1 MTPRF
6 STKGAVDTTAQNPCS
21 APPRN
26 DLEDVIVR
34 VPCYEPNSFG
44 LELTGQD
51 LCAHSLFQGTTGSGK
66 TTTLNRVMR
75 DLIRHRAEDPDRKM
89 GLVFFDPKA
98 DDTSQKVAA
107 WAAEAGR
114 ASDVKILDGRGPHY
128 LEMLSPGPRLD
139 AVRDLVARLSEV
151 TSVSYGGDNTY
162 WSETRDL
169 MLDAACVIVLMTS
182 GDLGLM
188 DLLGFIND
196 WLLRNGVAPD
206 HVRGRIA
213 LFGEIFEAGRG
224 RLDESAR
231 LRMQCIANVAES
243 WGRLDPKTR
252 GILNTCVAHCLRPL
266 LDPAAMGYLD
276 PTGRRPMRL
285 EDVPARG
292 EILVVSVNAMEHPDL
307 ARLVGRLLKTGFY
320 AALQRRAGGHRSG
333 DRLAGLVVDEY
344 PLVASGAEDR
354 YGDIPQLQTLRGKRG
369 FVVAATQGLA
379 SIDMKIGRAA
389 REGLMLN
396 FNNLFFFNSHE
407 PAVDAFA
414 QTHFGAARE
423 SVSTHWVQEERA
435 EDGATAT
442 CDRREYRRQSAAHVW
457 VCPPGRLA
465 TLDTNQA
472 FVSLRGGR
480 RFAEPLWFDPLYFDA
495 AEPGQGTTAPEP
507 GDPVQM
513 IRAAWMEKGGA
524 AGLQAMAPADA
535 RLAKAIARDGEHFVP
550 DLDRLHDA
558 MIGVMAAAG
567 RFTLHSPDRIDRILA
582 LPRFADDG
590 GAGYSGQLDAALT
603 NGGACPEQIGRRRWP
618 AAWAR
623 ALLHVLGSDESYP
636 VDLRDFC
643 RLRFIGWHRGLL
655 LVSFANDPQWKDP
668 ITADSPDAQA
678 VVRLQLA
685 LYPNCFR
692 PLKPRDAA
700 MVASILGP
708 EPSPAWR
715 EA

>member
-1 MTPRF
+1 MRPRF
-6 STKGAVDTTAQNPCS
+6 DIEGAVDATAQNPC
-21 APPRN
+21 APPPRN

-34 VPCYEPNSFG
+34 VPCYEPNSFR

-51 LCAHSLFQGTTGSGK
+51 LCAHSLFGGTTGSGK
-66 TTTLNRVMR
+66 TTTLNHVMR
-75 DLIRHRAEDPDRKM
+75 DMIRYRADDPDRKM

-98 DDTSQKVAA
+98 DDTRQKVAA

-139 AVRDLVARLSEV
+139 AVRDLVARLAEV
-151 TSVSYGGDNTY
+151 TSVSYGGENAY
-162 WSETRDL
+162 WSESRDL
-169 MLDAACVIVLMTS
+169 MIDAACVIVLMTS

-196 WLLRNGVAPD
+196 WLLRNGIAPD
-206 HVRGRIA
+206 HVRERIS
-213 LFGEIFEAGRG
+213 LFGQILEAGKD

-243 WGRLDPKTR
+243 WSRLDPRTR

-276 PTGRRPMRL
+276 PTGRQPL
-285 EDVPARG
+285 QLHQVPARG
-292 EILVVSVNAMEHPDL
+292 EIVVVSVNAMEHPDL

-320 AALQRRAGGHRSG
+320 AALQRRSGAHHSG

-379 SIDMKIGRAA
+379 SIDGKIGRAA
-389 REGLMLN
+389 REALLLN

-407 PAVDAFA
+407 PAIDAFA
-414 QTHFGAARE
+414 QTHFGIARE
-423 SVSTHWVQEERA
+423 SVSTRWVQEERA

-442 CDRREYRRQSAAHVW
+442 LDRREYRRQSAAHVW
-457 VCPPGRLA
+457 ACPAGRLA

-480 RFAEPLWFDPLYFDA
+480 KFAEPLWFDPLYFDA
-495 AEPGQGTTAPEP
+495 ADPGPEP
-507 GDPVQM
+507 AAPADPVQVL
-513 IRAAWMEKGGA
+513 RAAWMENSGA
-524 AGLQAMAPADA
+524 AGFQAMATADP
-535 RLAKAIARDGEHFVP
+535 RLAKALERDGESSAP
-550 DLDRLHDA
+550 DLDGLHDA
-558 MIGVMAAAG
+558 MIGIMAAAG
-567 RFTLHSPDRIDRILA
+567 RFTLHSPDRIDRMLA

-590 GAGYSGQLDAALT
+590 GAGYSGQLAAALT

-623 ALLHVLGSDESYP
+623 ALLNLLGAGESYP

-643 RLRFIGWHRGLL
+643 RIRFIGWHRGLL
-655 LVSFANDPQWKDP
+655 LVSFANDPGWKDP
-668 ITADSPDAQA
+668 ITSRSPDAQA
-678 VVRLQLA
+678 VVRLQLS

-708 EPSPAWR
+708 DPSPAWR